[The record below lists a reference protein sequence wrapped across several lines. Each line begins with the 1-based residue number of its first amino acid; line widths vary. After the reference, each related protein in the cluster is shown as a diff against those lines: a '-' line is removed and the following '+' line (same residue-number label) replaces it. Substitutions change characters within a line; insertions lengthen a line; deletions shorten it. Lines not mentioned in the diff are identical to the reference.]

1 MSKIEIEVYKGQ
13 TIFYD
18 EHSDKFVCDISVED
32 KSKSTKRQSL
42 KDVRKEIEQFIKLN
56 LEFKPFKVLRMGW
69 AFNVNTVKSIRTD
82 KKFVLSKPNNKY
94 KDHVSAKDITD
105 IKEYAAYDQDVYEK
119 YLALSDELKKF
130 EGDIKAKQKAL
141 LTTLNPVDL
150 SKYEAYLSDEKQ
162 DTDND

>member
-18 EHSDKFVCDISVED
+18 EDSDKFVCDISVED

-56 LEFKPFKVLRMGW
+56 LEFKPFKVIRLGW
-69 AFNVNTVKSIRTD
+69 GFSINTITSIRTD
-82 KKFVLSKPNNKY
+82 KKFVLSKPNSKND
-94 KDHVSAKDITD
+94 DHISAKTITD

-119 YLALSDELKKF
+119 YLALNSELKQF
-130 EGDIKAKQKAL
+130 EEDIIAKQKAL
-141 LTTLNPVDL
+141 LATLKPVDL